1 MAHKCHKCGEGLDK
15 GQIAKAKEL
24 EEFHECNIPDFYI
37 CWECDREYCNDE
49 PDYEQHSDA
58 DMGL

>member
-1 MAHKCHKCGEGLDK
+1 MANKCYKCGEGLDK

-24 EEFHECNIPDFYI
+24 IEFHGEDSHDFYI
-37 CWECDREYCNDE
+37 CYECDMDYRDSE